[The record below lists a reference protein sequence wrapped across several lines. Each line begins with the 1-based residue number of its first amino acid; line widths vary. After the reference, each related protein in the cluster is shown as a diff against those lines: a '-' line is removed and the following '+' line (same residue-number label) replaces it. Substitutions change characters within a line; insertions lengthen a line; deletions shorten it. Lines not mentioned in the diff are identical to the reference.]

1 MWVDDCM
8 VAVVTGE
15 GVAAVER
22 FHCVQ
27 EAARHCSRRTQQ
39 VMVSFIGCHISQ
51 FTQFIWTAINRTCV
65 SSVGE
70 SCPSASEVMTLRR
83 YTNLFFIII
92 IIIIYFFSLPTRSL

>member
-8 VAVVTGE
+8 VAMVTGE